1 MGDTTQQSSI
11 YLPAGSEMSEYDYSN
26 MPRDE
31 IENYKKERSQIF
43 QKIQDLQ
50 EALKNDAIKEDFET
64 IVK

>member
-26 MPRDE
+26 MPREE

-43 QKIQDLQ
+43 QKIQDL
-50 EALKNDAIKEDFET
+50 
-64 IVK
+64 

>member
-1 MGDTTQQSSI
+1 
-11 YLPAGSEMSEYDYSN
+11 MSEYDYSN
-26 MPRDE
+26 MPREE